1 MDFTSVP
8 PLLSKRTAELI
19 LNGDQRVSLDLGLS
33 NVNVEYDGI
42 VAYLPDGIQVSREDL
57 ELIRKRGSSI
67 FFVGKE
73 GVFQVA
79 VSTNH
84 YYKLTATERAPTLE
98 IDGIRM
104 HRTKDTTPD
113 EDTQTKLQA
122 LGLKGGRVLDTCNGL
137 GYTAIQ
143 AARLGAESVVTVE
156 RNIPVLM
163 VSQLNPWSRR
173 LYTDDRIHLIVGDSF
188 LQVNSFPD
196 HFYDYVIHDPPRLTH
211 AGELY
216 SLEFYRRLN
225 RVIRVGGG
233 LFHYT
238 GNPGGKYRK
247 RDVRKGVMNR
257 LRNAGFSRLRY
268 IPEALGV
275 VGVKS

>member
-8 PLLSKRTAELI
+8 PLLSKRTAEMI

-42 VAYLPDGIQVSREDL
+42 VAYLPDGIQVSRKDL

-113 EDTQTKLQA
+113 EDTQTKLQ
-122 LGLKGGRVLDTCNGL
+122 
-137 GYTAIQ
+137 Y
-143 AARLGAESVVTVE
+143 S
-156 RNIPVLM
+156 IPVM
-163 VSQLNPWSRR
+163 VLGIP
-173 LYTDDRIHLIVGDSF
+173 LFKL
-188 LQVNSFPD
+188 PD
-196 HFYDYVIHDPPRLTH
+196 LVPNL
-211 AGELY
+211 L
-216 SLEFYRRLN
+216 
-225 RVIRVGGG
+225 
-233 LFHYT
+233 
-238 GNPGGKYRK
+238 
-247 RDVRKGVMNR
+247 
-257 LRNAGFSRLRY
+257 
-268 IPEALGV
+268 
-275 VGVKS
+275 